1 MHGLL
6 TLLPQIAV
14 ILVAARLMGGL
25 FRGMGQPRVIGEIVA
40 GIVLGP
46 SLLGWLAPGAF
57 AFLFPPESLDY
68 LGVLSQLGLILFMFL
83 VGLELDPG
91 QLRGRGHTA
100 LVTSHAS
107 IVAPFFLGV
116 ALALYLY
123 PRLSDGSVAFTHFAL
138 FLGAAMS
145 VTAFPVLARILA
157 ERNLLATKVGVVTI
171 TCAAVD
177 DVTAWCILA
186 AVIALVRATGA
197 EGVLFTLAGTVGFV
211 GVLYAV
217 VRPAL
222 RRLEAYYDSQ
232 GRMTQGTLAVVLVL
246 LLASAWTTEWLGIHA
261 LFGAFAI
268 GVIMPKDRDFVHDL
282 TARLEDLT
290 VLFLLPL
297 FFAYA
302 GLHTQI
308 GLLSEGALWLDGLL
322 ILLVAV
328 AGKFGGSSLAAR
340 LTGLSWREAGA
351 LGILMNTRGL
361 MELVILTIGLEL
373 GVISPALF
381 ALMVL
386 MALATTF
393 MTTPVLEWIYPLRLI
408 RQELIGGA
416 VRSRAFT
423 VLLPV
428 SLPSSGQELLRVA
441 QALAPPADLRIYALH
456 LLRAERTFSAALL
469 NTAPHEQEPLQR
481 LLEHAGNVP
490 VRPLAFVS
498 RDVGADITAVAH
510 DKDVDLVLMGW
521 HKPVVSQSVLSG
533 TVYEVMQHTRADVAV
548 YLARQFRP
556 WRRVLVPYAG
566 GPHDRGA
573 LELARRIGTQ
583 TGADITIL
591 HVVPP
596 ARRTDDPRLG
606 LSAEAHA
613 FETDRVRLKVVEHDD
628 PQEAA
633 VEEALQG
640 YDLVIIGA
648 SEVWG
653 LEPTL
658 FSSRHE
664 RLADATPA
672 SLLILRQY
680 RPAAVEASA
689 ALVPT

>member
-1 MHGLL
+1 MQGLL
-6 TLLPQIAV
+6 TLLPQIGA
-14 ILVAARLMGGL
+14 ILVAARLVGGL

-40 GIVLGP
+40 GILLGP
-46 SLLGWLAPGAF
+46 SLLGWVAPGVFGA
-57 AFLFPPESLDY
+57 LFPPESLDA
-68 LGVLSQLGLILFMFL
+68 LNVLSQIGLILFMFL
-83 VGLELDPG
+83 VGLELDAG
-91 QLRGRGHTA
+91 QLRGRGRTA

-107 IVAPFFLGV
+107 IVAPFFLGA

-123 PRLSDGSVAFTHFAL
+123 PQLSDSSVAFAHFAL
-138 FLGAAMS
+138 FMGAAMS

-157 ERNLLATKVGVVTI
+157 ERNLLATKVGVVTV

-186 AVIALVRATGA
+186 AVIALVRASGA
-197 EGVLFTLAGTVGFV
+197 QGVLLTLVGTVAFIA
-211 GVLYAV
+211 VLYVA

-222 RRLEAYYDSQ
+222 RRLEAYYNSR
-232 GRMTQGTLAVVLVL
+232 GRLTQGTLAVVFLL

-268 GVIMPKDRDFVHDL
+268 GVVMPKDRDFVRDL

-308 GLLSEGALWLDGLL
+308 GLLSDGVLWLDCLL
-322 ILLVAV
+322 IILVAV

-351 LGILMNTRGL
+351 LGTLMNTRGL

-381 ALMVL
+381 AMMVI
-386 MALATTF
+386 MALVTTF
-393 MTTPVLEWIYPLRLI
+393 MTTPMLEWIYPLRLI

-416 VRSRAFT
+416 GRLRAFT
-423 VLLPV
+423 VLVPV
-428 SLPSSGQELLRVA
+428 SLPSSAEELLRVA
-441 QALAPPADLRIYALH
+441 KALAPPADLRIYALH
-456 LLRAERTFSAALL
+456 LLRAERTFSSALL
-469 NTAPHEQEPLQR
+469 NTAPHEQEPLKPMI
-481 LLEHAGNVP
+481 EHAGGVS

-510 DKDVDLVLMGW
+510 DKGVDLVLMGW
-521 HKPVVSQSVLSG
+521 HKPVVSQSMLSG
-533 TVYEVMQHTRADVAV
+533 TVYEVMQQTRADVAV
-548 YLARQFRP
+548 YLARQFQP

-573 LELARRIGTQ
+573 LDLARRLETQ

-591 HVVPP
+591 HVVRPGRH
-596 ARRTDDPRLG
+596 AGDPGLG
-606 LSAEAHA
+606 LSAEAQH
-613 FETDRVRLKVVEHDD
+613 FETARVRLKVVEHDD
-628 PQEAA
+628 PQEVA

-664 RLADATPA
+664 RLAAATQV
-672 SLLILRQY
+672 SLLIVRKYL
-680 RPAAVEASA
+680 PAAVEASPK
-689 ALVPT
+689 LVPT